1 MLRLWKAVLIAGIC
15 GTFFAAAP
23 LIPSVFAQEKA
34 AADDLYAVP
43 ESDDLEVLGDFL
55 QRLKEFRPTSQ
66 LEYVNHMRKAP
77 AAMSAAAKK
86 VIELDKEKKSDAWKV
101 ANFVI
106 LSQEASA
113 LRGATPEQ
121 QAEVFNKV
129 KNYLTSA
136 ELGLEEASLARS
148 LAMGLEYG
156 GNPELA
162 GKAYSQFSELLAKSD
177 NEQVAAQAKMLAG
190 AGRRMNLIGNKLE
203 LSGTTV
209 EGKKFDIKD
218 LKGKV
223 VLVDFWATWC
233 GPCLAEH
240 PNIEKN
246 YEAYHDKGFEV
257 VGVSLDADRDA
268 LEKYLTDK
276 HVAWITLHDKE
287 GGGQHPAAEYYG
299 IFGIPSVILLN
310 KEGNVISL
318 NARGEE
324 LGRLLAKEFAATE

>member
-1 MLRLWKAVLIAGIC
+1 MSRIWKLVCLA
-15 GTFFAAAP
+15 
-23 LIPSVFAQEKA
+23 SVSCCLLTITPQVPTALAQEKVA
-34 AADDLYAVP
+34 AEDIYTVP
-43 ESDDLEVLGDFL
+43 ETEDLEVLADFL
-55 QRLKEFRPTSQ
+55 QRLREFRPTSQ
-66 LEYVNHMRKAP
+66 LEYVTHMRKAP
-77 AAMSAAAKK
+77 AAMTSAAKK
-86 VIELDKEKKSDAWKV
+86 VIELDKDKKSSAYKL
-101 ANFVI
+101 ANFVM
-106 LSQEASA
+106 LSQEVGS
-113 LRGATPEQ
+113 LRGAAPDQ

-129 KNYLTSA
+129 KTYLTSA
-136 ELGLEEASLARS
+136 EIGLEEAGLARS

-162 GKAYSQFSELLAKSD
+162 GKAYRQFSDLLAKSD

-203 LSGTTV
+203 LSGTTI

-268 LEKYLTDK
+268 LEKYLADK
-276 HVAWITLHDKE
+276 HVAWITLHEKE
-287 GGGQHPAAEYYG
+287 AGGQHPAAEYYG
-299 IFGIPSVILLN
+299 IFGIPAVLLVN
-310 KEGNVISL
+310 REGNVISL

-324 LGRLLAKEFAATE
+324 LGRLLAKEFAAQE